1 MPQSPSDFM
10 ATRRKA
16 PTPDIGET
24 EFSEPAQSE
33 SPSAFM
39 ERLAKSRA
47 PQTSS
52 PRQQESDNRSLVA
65 VGHRSESPTT
75 PPRPV
80 TQQKRNQ
87 TTPASIRQ
95 NRPTAT
101 TQTDVFGRPTLGAQ
115 IETEL
120 ADPNAGKVSPRIEAA
135 DRFREGLPPV
145 FFPRIASAGGRFRRA
160 AAEAIPRTVE
170 GLAEGFETLGTIG
183 GDPVASQPT
192 GVARAVKTVT
202 RPVIEQI
209 ERVNPVDPND
219 QSFLTNKLPSALGSA
234 AGMMATG
241 ALGRVARIPAIL
253 TSAGV
258 GAGVESSQVAEEADA
273 AGISPEKR
281 NAAIAMAGATG
292 LTEALGI
299 GRALDKFGLKQAF
312 TRRAFQV
319 LEEGGQEALQ
329 SYLGNINAALV
340 GQYDPNR
347 PLSQGVLESAVLGG
361 IVGGTVQ
368 GASGLAA
375 RGQRGP
381 APQQPAPTAGLPDTT
396 LERAI
401 QNKRG
406 AIPPTPQ
413 IATPREPLR
422 RTGFDA
428 MSPGQRRRAMQSG
441 IGVEQGAL
449 PSAPGE
455 LAQRPRRGGPQI
467 PPATEPVQPQAD
479 PTQQV
484 IQDYIAQ
491 VEQINQIADPAE
503 KATALRQAR
512 EEYRAKRA
520 QVQQNIILS
529 EPVTGRAQNPANPVS
544 SQQDVVVPAPR
555 RPTETAVTPDQQ
567 DIAVS
572 ESGPTVRP
580 QDIVSSTPDVD
591 QDTFD
596 SDRDFLEED
605 QGDAEVRE
613 PMLQRLTASPLFAD
627 YVSQFNELPPKVRDE
642 ILRKTPPDLRQA
654 IGQFKPNSPAVAS
667 EPQNQPQKV
676 TTPLQTPVEIPRGKV
691 ENVVSGEAVRG
702 ESVSRN
708 VSRDMREDPI
718 ERAKR
723 VYDES
728 NASAERMR
736 ASGNEDAAL
745 LIERQAQKDYEAGLR
760 YARAGKSKA
769 QESVKPAV
777 VEGQVIPP
785 VQSPKVA
792 TIPKLP
798 EAPQPPPAAKTR
810 IADIQRPGMTPDDPR
825 VQREIERVT
834 NLSPEEL
841 DNYIQRTESQLPQM
855 TDLRRSLSETVL
867 KEANRKRAEYRTAGR
882 LGTKYEDRPTK
893 GEGLG
898 KGNIQEMQDMAPE
911 QRAEYMAGEESRRK
925 TETEAR
931 RRQRDAKAA
940 AKTVTHPDEAINGQP
955 IIARTQDGRVIVPNE
970 ANKSGVSVVKD
981 RAEAVEIPETPQ
993 RAVKPAKSLAQF
1005 VKESGGIK
1013 PSQANAGELRYAST
1027 KESGKV
1033 AVLNRRGVSA
1043 DEMRR
1048 QAIEAGYGDWDTES
1062 EFLSAL
1068 RDDVS
1073 GRKVESVNRDIDHEA
1088 EYKKSLTPDEQAET
1102 VAFDNFLGDKDA
1114 AAAYDRVTG
1123 GDLSGQAITE
1133 LERHITKHGLSED
1146 VLDTI
1151 VGEGRAARQRQGQAQ
1166 PLLRPDAEA
1175 QTGKTSQEQLRERA
1189 ILTSRRS
1196 WRSVKP
1202 AERAPKTFE
1211 DAQGFVGDVRSE
1223 YRQRSGE
1230 REGTL
1235 YLNQQGTAVLS
1246 SAAKQAG
1253 VKSLAGGFE
1262 GVNMDLGSLQ
1272 KAGDLLRSKADHYG
1286 ESGKTLTALADQ
1298 IDTAIADARAQG
1310 YTAIPVVDV
1319 ASSPGARIKKVVR
1332 EEDYHGWQRRAG
1344 LLSDERGGQVV
1355 ERFKNDP
1362 TYRHLRKELLKDGYP
1377 EDEITLNVEAAAK
1390 LASGQARDYGLDVD
1404 TANDYLHS
1412 YYNYLA
1418 ETFGPEVLEQNI
1430 RTAPSA
1436 RRSLEDVREL
1446 RGIQR
1451 SAGAAPGGSQGQ
1463 AAAVAGRR
1471 REGAADT
1478 SGVARGLQSRGAER
1492 SKTQDVPPGQTER
1505 ASAKTRAEVENAPEF
1520 KKFFGNSKVVD
1531 KEGKPMVV
1539 YHSTTADFDTF
1550 DRTADLGFHFGTP
1563 EAANSRSGRF
1573 RGEHPEGSRV
1583 LPAYLSIKNPLETGD
1598 IFAFADPLSIASN
1611 LQRQGVLPRRMPE
1624 IEKLDAQS
1632 SRKEITREEANRR
1645 ARDVIVSELERQG
1658 YDGIK
1663 YRNSAEDGGSISWVA
1678 FKPQQIKSATGN
1690 KGTFNPED
1698 RSILASVPRK
1708 PQQRDLIAGLRRKG
1722 QPKDSSIP
1730 EKISTVRKAGFL
1742 GGIPTHAK
1750 NVLSNAIFQVSEAGA
1765 RGPAALVDIGLS
1777 AATGR
1782 RSVPGW
1788 GAADVGAGL
1797 RGAKQ
1802 GLKEAKDIIKS
1813 GQRIEDIRRSQ
1824 RDESQFKNKY
1834 VKGYAEF
1841 IFRSLSA
1848 EDAIFRN
1855 IAQQRALEGLAKV
1868 QAINEARA
1876 KQIPRSQ
1883 IRARQ
1888 QELIDKPTPALTM
1901 QAIADAEV
1909 AVFQNKNRLSEAVAA
1924 GRKELS
1930 PGGKLA
1936 MDLFLPYDK
1945 TPTNIVLRM
1954 LDYSPA
1960 GLIRA
1965 GLQTGNAAGRG
1976 FRAARDRKAA
1986 IKGGSL
1992 ADPGFKERVKLAIK
2006 DAIPQSEQKKF
2017 AETIGRS
2024 LTGTGAFLATGAWL
2038 ASKGLLT
2045 GFYGD
2050 KDEEKRNQELGK
2062 QPGSLLIGGRSYKIA
2077 DFGPPGMLLVL
2088 GATMA
2093 REGTKP
2099 LKDESKRG
2107 MNVYRATGKAIAE
2120 SIPLFEAGK
2129 QASDVLTGEGNVPAK
2144 LGRLAAGFIPRVGNL
2159 SKVFDPYEREAGTFG
2174 SEIVKE
2180 IPLARNFLPRKQ
2192 TVAGEDVEPGFVERG
2207 IGFIDPASSRPLK
2220 ENAALEELEA
2230 AGMGVG
2236 TSKRKEGESD
2246 EAFKAR
2252 SRDTQKMFQDA
2263 AGKVR
2268 QSDKWMSLT
2277 GTQKRKVLESLK
2289 ARASRQVQL
2298 DEIERDSFALDP
2310 DTVIDAVLR
2319 SEEKKAEKERMRGL
2333 LVRP

>member
-1 MPQSPSDFM
+1 MPDETFESFMSGRQKAPKIAEPKPVAVEDDSFSGFMESRQPSAPRPSRNTPANQAKLDENLFQYDFVNYARGKGLNDNPDAPENR
-10 ATRRKA
+10 ATDYRKA
-16 PTPDIGET
+16 WRENSLPGL
-24 EFSEPAQSE
+24 SRQ
-33 SPSAFM
+33 PSA
-39 ERLAKSRA
+39 
-47 PQTSS
+47 QTSS

-65 VGHRSESPTT
+65 VGHRSESSTT

-87 TTPASIRQ
+87 TTTASIRQ

-101 TQTDVFGRPTLGAQ
+101 TQTDPFGRPTLGAQ

-120 ADPNAGKVSPRIEAA
+120 ADPNAGKVSPRVEAA

-192 GVARAVKTVT
+192 GVAKAVRTVT
-202 RPVIEQI
+202 RPVIQNIQRE
-209 ERVNPVDPND
+209 NPVDPSD

-241 ALGRVARIPAIL
+241 ALGRVARVPAIL

-258 GAGVESSQVAEEADA
+258 GSGVEMSQVAEEADA
-273 AGISPEKR
+273 AGISPERR

-361 IVGGTVQ
+361 LVGGTVQ
-368 GASGLAA
+368 GVSGLAA

-413 IATPREPLR
+413 IAAPREPLR

-428 MSPGQRRRAMQSG
+428 MSPGQRRRALQSG

-449 PSAPGE
+449 PSVPGE

-479 PTQQV
+479 PAQQV
-484 IQDYIAQ
+484 IQDYVAQ
-491 VEQINQIADPAE
+491 VEQINQITDPAE
-503 KATALRQAR
+503 KTAALRQAR

-520 QVQQNIILS
+520 QAQQNIILS

-596 SDRDFLEED
+596 ADRDFLEED

-613 PMLQRLTASPLFAD
+613 PMIQRLTASPLFAD

-642 ILRKTPPDLRQA
+642 ILRQVPPDLRQA
-654 IGQFKPNSPAVAS
+654 IKSGAKASAKTVRSEVAPKTNNIPPVTPQ
-667 EPQNQPQKV
+667 PQNQPQ
-676 TTPLQTPVEIPRGKV
+676 TEMTPVEIPRANV
-691 ENVVSGEAVRG
+691 ENVIPGEAVRAKN
-702 ESVSRN
+702 VPRN
-708 VSRDMREDPI
+708 VSRATVEVPVREQVKPI
-718 ERAKR
+718 EGVSVGRRVNVNNREVILTPEQAARWVAEVEPQERFIKERLQSDLKAGLGKLESDKRAKG
-723 VYDES
+723 S
-728 NASAERMR
+728 RMKL
-736 ASGNEDAAL
+736 AAL
-745 LIERQAQKDYEAGLR
+745 KREIAGQQTAKEKKLAETQVRRDAIRQAKT
-760 YARAGKSKA
+760 
-769 QESVKPAV
+769 QESVKPPV
-777 VEGQVIPP
+777 IEDQQIPP

-792 TIPKLP
+792 QQAP
-798 EAPQPPPAAKTR
+798 PQPVNERRPVPIATADNVESLRNRRAQLVEIQARRGADLNPDLQDEIRELGSSIKTFENKQMRGQPPMEAEEIGGTAPREQNAQFEYQPT
-810 IADIQRPGMTPDDPR
+810 PG
-825 VQREIERVT
+825 
-834 NLSPEEL
+834 
-841 DNYIQRTESQLPQM
+841 
-855 TDLRRSLSETVL
+855 DLRKVERMRSGPAKDLDPFIKAL
-867 KEANRKRAEYRTAGR
+867 EANRNNDITGR
-882 LGTKYEDRPTK
+882 REMAPEEKARNRYLLDQANAIRKERRK
-893 GEGLG
+893 AEGLG
-898 KGNIQEMQDMAPE
+898 PKNAPRETAMEPLSKVEGADLITKTLEE
-911 QRAEYMAGEESRRK
+911 QRAVIEQRK
-925 TETEAR
+925 ADYAE
-931 RRQRDAKAA
+931 KK

-981 RAEAVEIPETPQ
+981 RAEAVEIPE
-993 RAVKPAKSLAQF
+993 AVQVAE
-1005 VKESGGIK
+1005 V
-1013 PSQANAGELRYAST
+1013 SQPKVGDTVTVRFEGRDIRGELRGFDQKGRAKIRELGTGDDYTVPANRLNPAAKPQFVADAEVRLKDYASG
-1027 KESGKV
+1027 KRAGSG
-1033 AVLNRRGVSA
+1033 
-1043 DEMRR
+1043 
-1048 QAIEAGYGDWDTES
+1048 
-1062 EFLSAL
+1062 
-1068 RDDVS
+1068 
-1073 GRKVESVNRDIDHEA
+1073 
-1088 EYKKSLTPDEQAET
+1088 
-1102 VAFDNFLGDKDA
+1102 
-1114 AAAYDRVTG
+1114 G
-1123 GDLSGQAITE
+1123 GQ
-1133 LERHITKHGLSED
+1133 
-1146 VLDTI
+1146 
-1151 VGEGRAARQRQGQAQ
+1151 
-1166 PLLRPDAEA
+1166 
-1175 QTGKTSQEQLRERA
+1175 
-1189 ILTSRRS
+1189 
-1196 WRSVKP
+1196 
-1202 AERAPKTFE
+1202 
-1211 DAQGFVGDVRSE
+1211 
-1223 YRQRSGE
+1223 
-1230 REGTL
+1230 
-1235 YLNQQGTAVLS
+1235 
-1246 SAAKQAG
+1246 
-1253 VKSLAGGFE
+1253 
-1262 GVNMDLGSLQ
+1262 
-1272 KAGDLLRSKADHYG
+1272 
-1286 ESGKTLTALADQ
+1286 LADQ
-1298 IDTAIADARAQG
+1298 AIVTG
-1310 YTAIPVVDV
+1310 YNV
-1319 ASSPGARIKKVVR
+1319 
-1332 EEDYHGWQRRAG
+1332 YRAG
-1344 LLSDERGGQVV
+1344 MKFGEWSRRVIRELGNKVRPHLKAAWNQINERVSVGELPRTRADIENSPRFKKWFGESKIVDERG
-1355 ERFKNDP
+1355 
-1362 TYRHLRKELLKDGYP
+1362 
-1377 EDEITLNVEAAAK
+1377 
-1390 LASGQARDYGLDVD
+1390 
-1404 TANDYLHS
+1404 
-1412 YYNYLA
+1412 
-1418 ETFGPEVLEQNI
+1418 
-1430 RTAPSA
+1430 
-1436 RRSLEDVREL
+1436 
-1446 RGIQR
+1446 
-1451 SAGAAPGGSQGQ
+1451 
-1463 AAAVAGRR
+1463 
-1471 REGAADT
+1471 
-1478 SGVARGLQSRGAER
+1478 
-1492 SKTQDVPPGQTER
+1492 
-1505 ASAKTRAEVENAPEF
+1505 
-1520 KKFFGNSKVVD
+1520 
-1531 KEGKPMVV
+1531 KPKIV
-1539 YHSTTADFDTF
+1539 YHSTQGDFDVFRDTS
-1550 DRTADLGFHFGTP
+1550 DIGFHFGTQK
-1563 EAANSRSGRF
+1563 AANDRAETPTYFKNYGSQPF
-1573 RGEHPEGSRV
+1573 RDKSSIIPV
-1583 LPAYLSIKNPLETGD
+1583 YLSIKNPLKVGD
-1598 IFAFADPLSIASN
+1598 VFSTSTDTLDRLIELGHIDANDTNFANIKTALRKGEIDSKEALR
-1611 LQRQGVLPRRMPE
+1611 LRRTAMVTA
-1624 IEKLDAQS
+1624 L
-1632 SRKEITREEANRR
+1632 EE
-1645 ARDVIVSELERQG
+1645 QG
-1658 YDGIK
+1658 YDGLE
-1663 YRNSAEDGGSISWVA
+1663 YTNMAEDAGSTSYVA
-1678 FKPQQIKSATGN
+1678 FRPEQIKSATGN
-1690 KGTFNPED
+1690 SGAFASSNA
-1698 RSILASVPRK
+1698 SIMGSGFGSLQSAFEKRGQKKTSAAPAQKQVVPRTK

-1909 AVFQNKNRLSEAVAA
+1909 AVFQNKNQLSSFVQKGREAI
-1924 GRKELS
+1924 S
-1930 PGGKLA
+1930 PGSNLA
-1936 MDLFLPYDK
+1936 LDLFLPYDK
-1945 TPTNIVLRM
+1945 TPTNIVLKM

-1976 FRAARDRKAA
+1976 FRASRDRKAA
-1986 IKGGSL
+1986 IKGGAL

-2099 LKDESKRG
+2099 LKDEEKRYG
-2107 MNVYRATGKAIAE
+2107 NVYRATGKAIAE

-2159 SKVFDPYEREAGTFG
+2159 SKAFDPYEREAGTFG
-2174 SEIVKE
+2174 TEIVKE

-2207 IGFIDPASSRPLK
+2207 IGFIDPTSSRPLK

-2236 TSKRKEGESD
+2236 TSKRKEGETEES
-2246 EAFKAR
+2246 FKAR
-2252 SRDTQKMFQDA
+2252 SRDTQKMFQEA
-2263 AGKVR
+2263 AARLR
-2268 QSDKWMSLT
+2268 QSDKWAALT
-2277 GTQKRKVLESLK
+2277 MMQKRAVLESLK
-2289 ARASRQVQL
+2289 KRASTQMQKA
-2298 DEIERDSFALDP
+2298 EKERNPLALDP
-2310 DTVIDAVLR
+2310 DTVIGAVLA
-2319 SEEKKAEKERMRGL
+2319 SEGKKAEKARMRGL

>member
-1 MPQSPSDFM
+1 MPDETFESFM
-10 ATRRKA
+10 SGRQKAPKIAEPKPVAVEDDSFGSFMESRQPYATRPSRNTPANQAKLDENLFQYDFVNYARNKGINDNPDALENKATDYRKA
-16 PTPDIGET
+16 WRDNSLPGLSRQPG
-24 EFSEPAQSE
+24 AQ
-33 SPSAFM
+33 P
-39 ERLAKSRA
+39 
-47 PQTSS
+47 SS
-52 PRQQESDNRSLVA
+52 PRQQQPDNRSLVA
-65 VGHRSESPTT
+65 VGHRAESSTT

-101 TQTDVFGRPTLGAQ
+101 TQTDPFGRPTLGAQ

-120 ADPNAGKVSPRIEAA
+120 ADPNAGKVSPRVEAA

-192 GVARAVKTVT
+192 GVARAVKAVT
-202 RPVIEQI
+202 RPVIQNIQRE
-209 ERVNPVDPND
+209 NPVDPSD

-241 ALGRVARIPAIL
+241 AIGRAARIPGML

-258 GAGVESSQVAEEADA
+258 GAGVEASQVAEEADA
-273 AGISPEKR
+273 AGISPERR
-281 NAAIAMAGATG
+281 NVAIAMAGATG

-361 IVGGTVQ
+361 IAGGTVQ
-368 GASGLAA
+368 GVSRLAA
-375 RGQRGP
+375 RGQRQGSI
-381 APQQPAPTAGLPDTT
+381 PQPPAPTAGLPDTT
-396 LERAI
+396 LDRAI
-401 QNKRG
+401 RNKRR
-406 AIPPTPQ
+406 AIPSTPQ
-413 IATPREPLR
+413 IATPREPLQR
-422 RTGFDA
+422 AGFDA
-428 MSPGQRRRAMQSG
+428 MTPGQRRRAMQSG

-449 PSAPGE
+449 PSSPGE

-467 PPATEPVQPQAD
+467 APATEPVQPQAD

-484 IQDYIAQ
+484 IQDYVAQ

-503 KATALRQAR
+503 KAAALRQAR

-520 QVQQNIILS
+520 QVQQSQVIPEAARLPES
-529 EPVTGRAQNPANPVS
+529 GRPPAQIQA
-544 SQQDVVVPAPR
+544 
-555 RPTETAVTPDQQ
+555 PDQQ
-567 DIAVS
+567 DLALS

-580 QDIVSSTPDVD
+580 QDVVATPEAVD
-591 QDTFD
+591 QDAFD
-596 SDRDFLEED
+596 ADIAFLKEE
-605 QGDAEVRE
+605 QGTPEERAAGIE
-613 PMLQRLTASPLFAD
+613 RLTASPLFAD
-627 YVSQFNELPPKVRDE
+627 AVNQFNEIPAKQRGQ
-642 ILRKTPPDLRQA
+642 ILRQIPADLRQA
-654 IGQFKPNSPAVAS
+654 IKSGAKASAKTVRSGVAPKTNNIPPVTPQ
-667 EPQNQPQKV
+667 PQNQPQ
-676 TTPLQTPVEIPRGKV
+676 TEMTPVEIPRGNV
-691 ENVVSGEAVRG
+691 ENVIPGEAPRA
-702 ESVSRN
+702 EN
-708 VSRDMREDPI
+708 VPQNVPRATAEPAPISEKVKPI
-718 ERAKR
+718 EGVSVGRRVNVNGKDVILTPEQAARWVAEVEPQERFIKERLLSDQRAGLGRLESDKRAKG
-723 VYDES
+723 S
-728 NASAERMR
+728 RMKL
-736 ASGNEDAAL
+736 AAL
-745 LIERQAQKDYEAGLR
+745 KREIAGQQTAKEKKLAETQARRDAIRQA
-760 YARAGKSKA
+760 KA
-769 QESVKPAV
+769 QESVKPPV
-777 VEGQVIPP
+777 VEGEVIPP

-798 EAPQPPPAAKTR
+798 EAPQPPPAEKTR

-867 KEANRKRAEYRTAGR
+867 KEANRKRAEYRAAGR

-981 RAEAVEIPETPQ
+981 RADVVEIPETPQ
-993 RAVKPAKSLAQF
+993 RAEV
-1005 VKESGGIK
+1005 
-1013 PSQANAGELRYAST
+1013 SQPKVGDTVTVRFEGRDIRGELRGFDQKGRAKIRELGTGDDYTVPANRLNPAAKPQFVADAEVRLKDYASG
-1027 KESGKV
+1027 KRAGSG
-1033 AVLNRRGVSA
+1033 
-1043 DEMRR
+1043 
-1048 QAIEAGYGDWDTES
+1048 
-1062 EFLSAL
+1062 
-1068 RDDVS
+1068 
-1073 GRKVESVNRDIDHEA
+1073 
-1088 EYKKSLTPDEQAET
+1088 
-1102 VAFDNFLGDKDA
+1102 
-1114 AAAYDRVTG
+1114 G
-1123 GDLSGQAITE
+1123 GQ
-1133 LERHITKHGLSED
+1133 
-1146 VLDTI
+1146 
-1151 VGEGRAARQRQGQAQ
+1151 
-1166 PLLRPDAEA
+1166 
-1175 QTGKTSQEQLRERA
+1175 
-1189 ILTSRRS
+1189 
-1196 WRSVKP
+1196 
-1202 AERAPKTFE
+1202 
-1211 DAQGFVGDVRSE
+1211 
-1223 YRQRSGE
+1223 
-1230 REGTL
+1230 
-1235 YLNQQGTAVLS
+1235 
-1246 SAAKQAG
+1246 
-1253 VKSLAGGFE
+1253 
-1262 GVNMDLGSLQ
+1262 
-1272 KAGDLLRSKADHYG
+1272 
-1286 ESGKTLTALADQ
+1286 LADQ
-1298 IDTAIADARAQG
+1298 AIVTG
-1310 YTAIPVVDV
+1310 YNV
-1319 ASSPGARIKKVVR
+1319 
-1332 EEDYHGWQRRAG
+1332 YRAG
-1344 LLSDERGGQVV
+1344 MKFGEWSRRVIRELGNKVRPHLKAVWNQINERVSVGELPRTRADIENSPRFKKWFGESKIVDERGNP
-1355 ERFKNDP
+1355 K
-1362 TYRHLRKELLKDGYP
+1362 
-1377 EDEITLNVEAAAK
+1377 I
-1390 LASGQARDYGLDVD
+1390 
-1404 TANDYLHS
+1404 
-1412 YYNYLA
+1412 
-1418 ETFGPEVLEQNI
+1418 
-1430 RTAPSA
+1430 
-1436 RRSLEDVREL
+1436 
-1446 RGIQR
+1446 
-1451 SAGAAPGGSQGQ
+1451 
-1463 AAAVAGRR
+1463 
-1471 REGAADT
+1471 
-1478 SGVARGLQSRGAER
+1478 
-1492 SKTQDVPPGQTER
+1492 
-1505 ASAKTRAEVENAPEF
+1505 
-1520 KKFFGNSKVVD
+1520 
-1531 KEGKPMVV
+1531 V
-1539 YHSTTADFDTF
+1539 YHSTQGDFDVFRDTS
-1550 DRTADLGFHFGTP
+1550 DIGFHFGTQK
-1563 EAANSRSGRF
+1563 AANDRAETPTYFKNYGSQPF
-1573 RGEHPEGSRV
+1573 RDKSSIIPV
-1583 LPAYLSIKNPLETGD
+1583 YLSIKNPLKVGD
-1598 IFAFADPLSIASN
+1598 VFSTSTDTLDRLIELGHIDANDTNFANIKTALRKGEIDSKEALR
-1611 LQRQGVLPRRMPE
+1611 LRRTAMVTA
-1624 IEKLDAQS
+1624 L
-1632 SRKEITREEANRR
+1632 EE
-1645 ARDVIVSELERQG
+1645 QG
-1658 YDGIK
+1658 YDGLE
-1663 YRNSAEDGGSISWVA
+1663 YTNMAEDAGSTSYVA
-1678 FKPQQIKSATGN
+1678 FRPEQIKSATGN
-1690 KGTFNPED
+1690 SGAFASSNA
-1698 RSILASVPRK
+1698 SIMGSGFGSLQSAFEKRNQKKTSAAPAQTQPATQAK

-1742 GGIPTHAK
+1742 GGIPTHVK
-1750 NVLSNAIFQVSEAGA
+1750 NVLGNAIFQVSEAGA

-1834 VKGYAEF
+1834 VKGYTEF

-1936 MDLFLPYDK
+1936 LDLFLPYDK

-1965 GLQTGNAAGRG
+1965 SGQAANATARG

-1986 IKGGSL
+1986 IRGGAL
-1992 ADPGFKERVKLAIK
+1992 PDPGFKERVKLAIK

-2024 LTGTGAFLATGAWL
+2024 LTGTGAFLATGAL
-2038 ASKGLLT
+2038 LESMGLLT

-2099 LKDESKRG
+2099 LKDEEKRYG
-2107 MNVYRATGKAIAE
+2107 NVYRATGKAIAE
-2120 SIPLFEAGK
+2120 SVPLFEAGK

-2144 LGRLAAGFIPRVGNL
+2144 FGRLAAGFIPRVGNL
-2159 SKVFDPYEREAGTFG
+2159 SRAFDPYEREAGTFG

-2207 IGFIDPASSRPLK
+2207 IGFIDPTSSRPLK

-2236 TSKRKEGESD
+2236 TSKQKAGESN

-2268 QSDKWMSLT
+2268 QADKWMSLT
-2277 GTQKRKVLESLK
+2277 GMQKRKVLESLK

>member
-1 MPQSPSDFM
+1 MPDETFESFMSGRQKAPKIAEPKPVAVEDDSFSGFMESRQPSAPPPSRNTPANQAKLDENLFQYDFVNYARGKGLNDNPDAPENR
-10 ATRRKA
+10 ATDYRKA
-16 PTPDIGET
+16 WRENALPGL
-24 EFSEPAQSE
+24 SRQ
-33 SPSAFM
+33 PSTY
-39 ERLAKSRA
+39 
-47 PQTSS
+47 PQTPS
-52 PRQQESDNRSLVA
+52 PRQQQPDNRSLVA
-65 VGHRSESPTT
+65 VGHRSESSTT

-80 TQQKRNQ
+80 AQQKRNQ

-101 TQTDVFGRPTLGAQ
+101 TQTDPFGRPTLGAQ

-120 ADPNAGKVSPRIEAA
+120 ADPNAGKVSPRVEAA

-192 GVARAVKTVT
+192 GVAKAVRTVT
-202 RPVIEQI
+202 RPVIQNIQRE
-209 ERVNPVDPND
+209 NPVDPSD

-241 ALGRVARIPAIL
+241 ALGRVARVPAIL

-258 GAGVESSQVAEEADA
+258 GSGVEMSQVAEEADA

-361 IVGGTVQ
+361 LVGGTVQ

-375 RGQRGP
+375 RGQQRP
-381 APQQPAPTAGLPDTT
+381 TPQQPAPTAGLPDSI
-396 LERAI
+396 LDRAI

-455 LAQRPRRGGPQI
+455 LAQRARVGGPRI
-467 PPATEPVQPQAD
+467 PPATEPVQPQAN
-479 PTQQV
+479 PAQQV
-484 IQDYIAQ
+484 IQDYVAQ
-491 VEQINQIADPAE
+491 VEQINQIADPAQ
-503 KATALRQAR
+503 KAEALNQAR
-512 EEYRAKRA
+512 AEYRAKRA

-529 EPVTGRAQNPANPVS
+529 EPVTGRAQNPANPFAAQQNQVETGAGRPPSTAGGVQSGQTTTS
-544 SQQDVVVPAPR
+544 SGRTLRTSA
-555 RPTETAVTPDQQ
+555 EM
-567 DIAVS
+567 
-572 ESGPTVRP
+572 P
-580 QDIVSSTPDVD
+580 QDIVSTPQVADQATFDADLAMLMEDTPDVD
-591 QDTFD
+591 
-596 SDRDFLEED
+596 
-605 QGDAEVRE
+605 VRAAAI
-613 PMLQRLTASPLFAD
+613 QRLTTSPLFPDAIN
-627 YVSQFNELPPKVRDE
+627 QFNGLPAKQRGE
-642 ILRKTPPDLRQA
+642 ILRQVPPDLRQA
-654 IGQFKPNSPAVAS
+654 IKQFKPSAPAVTS
-667 EPQNQPQKV
+667 EPQNQPQKA
-676 TTPLQTPVEIPRGKV
+676 TTPLQTPVEIPRANV

-708 VSRDMREDPI
+708 VSRATVEVPVREQVKPI
-718 ERAKR
+718 VGVSVGRRVNVNNREVILTPEQAARWVAEVEPQERFIKERLQSDLKAGLGKLESDKRAKG
-723 VYDES
+723 S
-728 NASAERMR
+728 RMKL
-736 ASGNEDAAL
+736 AAL
-745 LIERQAQKDYEAGLR
+745 KREIAGQQTAKEKKLAETQARRDAIRQA
-760 YARAGKSKA
+760 KA
-769 QESVKPAV
+769 QESVKPPV
-777 VEGQVIPP
+777 IEDQQIPP

-798 EAPQPPPAAKTR
+798 EAPQPPPVAASGQKKVAQFGNFSTERRPVPIATAENLESLRNRRAQLVEIQARRGADLNPDLQDEIRELGSSIKTFENQQLR
-810 IADIQRPGMTPDDPR
+810 GQPPMEAEEIGGTASGEQNAQYQPTPG
-825 VQREIERVT
+825 
-834 NLSPEEL
+834 
-841 DNYIQRTESQLPQM
+841 
-855 TDLRRSLSETVL
+855 DLRKVERMRSGPAKDLDPFIKAL
-867 KEANRKRAEYRTAGR
+867 EANRNNDITGRREMGPEEKARNRYLLDRANAIRKERRKA
-882 LGTKYEDRPTK
+882 
-893 GEGLG
+893 EGLG
-898 KGNIQEMQDMAPE
+898 PKNAPRETAMEPLSKVEGADLITKPVEE
-911 QRAEYMAGEESRRK
+911 QRQVIEQRKAEYA
-925 TETEAR
+925 
-931 RRQRDAKAA
+931 AKKV
-940 AKTVTHPDEAINGQP
+940 KTVTHPDEAINGQP

-981 RAEAVEIPETPQ
+981 RADVVEIPE
-993 RAVKPAKSLAQF
+993 AAQ
-1005 VKESGGIK
+1005 VTEV
-1013 PSQANAGELRYAST
+1013 SQPKVGDTVTVRFEGRDIRGELRGFDQNGRAKIREIGTGDDYTIPANRLNPAAKPQFVADAEVRLKDYASG
-1027 KESGKV
+1027 KRAGSG
-1033 AVLNRRGVSA
+1033 
-1043 DEMRR
+1043 
-1048 QAIEAGYGDWDTES
+1048 
-1062 EFLSAL
+1062 
-1068 RDDVS
+1068 
-1073 GRKVESVNRDIDHEA
+1073 
-1088 EYKKSLTPDEQAET
+1088 
-1102 VAFDNFLGDKDA
+1102 
-1114 AAAYDRVTG
+1114 G
-1123 GDLSGQAITE
+1123 GQ
-1133 LERHITKHGLSED
+1133 
-1146 VLDTI
+1146 
-1151 VGEGRAARQRQGQAQ
+1151 
-1166 PLLRPDAEA
+1166 
-1175 QTGKTSQEQLRERA
+1175 
-1189 ILTSRRS
+1189 
-1196 WRSVKP
+1196 
-1202 AERAPKTFE
+1202 
-1211 DAQGFVGDVRSE
+1211 
-1223 YRQRSGE
+1223 
-1230 REGTL
+1230 
-1235 YLNQQGTAVLS
+1235 
-1246 SAAKQAG
+1246 
-1253 VKSLAGGFE
+1253 
-1262 GVNMDLGSLQ
+1262 
-1272 KAGDLLRSKADHYG
+1272 
-1286 ESGKTLTALADQ
+1286 LADQ
-1298 IDTAIADARAQG
+1298 AIVTG
-1310 YTAIPVVDV
+1310 YNV
-1319 ASSPGARIKKVVR
+1319 
-1332 EEDYHGWQRRAG
+1332 YRAG
-1344 LLSDERGGQVV
+1344 MKFGEWSRRVIRELGNKVRPHLKAAWNQINERVSVGELPRTRADIENSPRFKKWFGESKIVDERGNP
-1355 ERFKNDP
+1355 K
-1362 TYRHLRKELLKDGYP
+1362 
-1377 EDEITLNVEAAAK
+1377 I
-1390 LASGQARDYGLDVD
+1390 
-1404 TANDYLHS
+1404 
-1412 YYNYLA
+1412 
-1418 ETFGPEVLEQNI
+1418 
-1430 RTAPSA
+1430 
-1436 RRSLEDVREL
+1436 
-1446 RGIQR
+1446 
-1451 SAGAAPGGSQGQ
+1451 
-1463 AAAVAGRR
+1463 
-1471 REGAADT
+1471 
-1478 SGVARGLQSRGAER
+1478 
-1492 SKTQDVPPGQTER
+1492 
-1505 ASAKTRAEVENAPEF
+1505 
-1520 KKFFGNSKVVD
+1520 
-1531 KEGKPMVV
+1531 V
-1539 YHSTTADFDTF
+1539 YHSTQGDFDVFRDTS
-1550 DRTADLGFHFGTP
+1550 DIGFHFGTQK
-1563 EAANSRSGRF
+1563 AANDRAETPTYFKNYGSQPF
-1573 RGEHPEGSRV
+1573 RDKSSIIPV
-1583 LPAYLSIKNPLETGD
+1583 YLSIKNPLKVGD
-1598 IFAFADPLSIASN
+1598 VFSTSTDTLDRLIELGHIDANDTNFANIKTALRKGEIDSKEALR
-1611 LQRQGVLPRRMPE
+1611 LRRTAMVTA
-1624 IEKLDAQS
+1624 L
-1632 SRKEITREEANRR
+1632 EE
-1645 ARDVIVSELERQG
+1645 QG
-1658 YDGIK
+1658 YDGLE
-1663 YRNSAEDGGSISWVA
+1663 YTNMAEDAGSTSYVA
-1678 FKPQQIKSATGN
+1678 FRPEQIKSATGN
-1690 KGTFNPED
+1690 SGAFASSNA
-1698 RSILASVPRK
+1698 SIMGSGFGSLQSAFEKRNQKKTSAAPAQTQPATQAK

-1834 VKGYAEF
+1834 VKGYTEF

-1965 GLQTGNAAGRG
+1965 SGQAANATARG

-1986 IKGGSL
+1986 IRGGAL
-1992 ADPGFKERVKLAIK
+1992 PDPGFKERVKLAIK

-2024 LTGTGAFLATGAWL
+2024 LTGTGAFLATGAL
-2038 ASKGLLT
+2038 LESMGLLT

-2099 LKDESKRG
+2099 LKDEEKRYG
-2107 MNVYRATGKAIAE
+2107 NVYRATGKAIAE
-2120 SIPLFEAGK
+2120 SVPLFEAGK

-2159 SKVFDPYEREAGTFG
+2159 SKAFDPYEREAGTFG
-2174 SEIVKE
+2174 TEIVKE
-2180 IPLARNFLPRKQ
+2180 IPIARNFLPRKQ
-2192 TVAGEDVEPGFVERG
+2192 TVVGEDVEPGFVERG
-2207 IGFIDPASSRPLK
+2207 IGFIDPTSSRPLK

-2268 QSDKWMSLT
+2268 QRDQWATLT
-2277 GTQKRKVLESLK
+2277 GAQKRKVLESLK

-2319 SEEKKAEKERMRGL
+2319 SEEKKVEKERMRGL